1 MKITAKKR
9 EVLGK
14 KVKNLRNEG
23 LVPASVYGPKMDSM
37 NIQIDAKD
45 FRKVFKDS
53 GFSKFIDL
61 EVEGDKSRKVLVKN
75 LDIHPL
81 KDHYVHVGFYL
92 IDEDTKITVEVP
104 VHVLGNSPAVKNNL
118 GFLVLQLETI
128 KLHCLP
134 KDLPQYVEINI
145 DGLEQAGNSINVGE
159 VVLPADV
166 ELDSSMD
173 SSTSIIYIASA
184 QKEEVEEVVAPVE
197 GAEAPVAEGAAA
209 PAEEKKE

>member
-104 VHVLGNSPAVKNNL
+104 VHLLGTAPAVKNNL
-118 GFLVLQLETI
+118 GFLVVQLETI

-134 KDLPQYVEINI
+134 KDLPQFVEINI
-145 DGLEQAGNSINVGE
+145 DVLEQAGNSISVGQ
-159 VVLPADV
+159 VALPENV

-173 SSTSIIYIASA
+173 ASTAVVYIASA
-184 QKEEVEEVVAPVE
+184 QKEEVTEAAAPVE
-197 GAEAPVAEGAAA
+197 GEATPAAEAGTEQKAES
-209 PAEEKKE
+209 KE